1 MKHEEIELELNMPYD
16 ELQNYLL
23 NKYGGAEYDYFHTPE
38 CKSKNRKVTRTGEGL
53 YCHHMDEDKGGNLG
67 DPQKARMQPFEW
79 QKKERL
85 VYCNI
90 LEHLILHIKI
100 AVLRQKKSLCTP
112 SDIPLFF
119 STGGIFPICETLNDM
134 FMNNGSEVPWQ
145 NRCFKEVREN
155 YEDYI
160 ALIKLIMSYIN
171 ANYSGKQTDKIFLVP
186 GAKIQDP
193 EGAYEMIRFLK
204 KKNHLLLRSPS
215 GKEVAINYS
224 LISSQFLSYAD
235 MCNLIIRSLSSGH
248 EIFYSTVY
256 EDILKFANQELIS
269 NWQTMISVDYRGF
282 GFVQYAGIKLDACYG
297 SVNADEYIAQ
307 ALPMYSETQINID
320 GKTPI
325 FWTGVKIP
333 KKAYQSF
340 FIIRI
345 ETSFSIKDGME
356 PFIRYRKKDP
366 LRGAF
371 SLRLTQNQN
380 LKDIGWTVLSTSDI
394 YNPKDGKYYSQYKNS
409 EGKIVDATVTL
420 SLGKDDYLLFKK
432 RYDIQY
438 LKILDGCYFV

>member
-53 YCHHMDEDKGGNLG
+53 YCHHMDEDKGGNLS
-67 DPQKARMQPFEW
+67 DSQKARMQPFEW

-112 SDIPLFF
+112 VDIPHFF
-119 STGGIFPICETLNDM
+119 TTGGIFTICETLNDM

-171 ANYSGKQTDKIFLVP
+171 TNYSGKQTNKIFLVP
-186 GAKIQDP
+186 GTKIQDP
-193 EGAYEMIRFLK
+193 EGDYEIIRFLK
-204 KKNHLLLRSPS
+204 KKDHLLLRSPS
-215 GKEVAINYS
+215 GKEAAINYYM
-224 LISSQFLSYAD
+224 IPSQFLSYAD

-269 NWQTMISVDYRGF
+269 NWQIMISVDYHGF
-282 GFVQYAGIKLDACYG
+282 GFVQYAGI
-297 SVNADEYIAQ
+297 N
-307 ALPMYSETQINID
+307 
-320 GKTPI
+320 
-325 FWTGVKIP
+325 
-333 KKAYQSF
+333 
-340 FIIRI
+340 
-345 ETSFSIKDGME
+345 
-356 PFIRYRKKDP
+356 
-366 LRGAF
+366 
-371 SLRLTQNQN
+371 
-380 LKDIGWTVLSTSDI
+380 
-394 YNPKDGKYYSQYKNS
+394 
-409 EGKIVDATVTL
+409 
-420 SLGKDDYLLFKK
+420 
-432 RYDIQY
+432 
-438 LKILDGCYFV
+438 